1 MLHKVPRE
9 KEGETM
15 RTRKKSAEPKVQLG
29 STSGEVKFKE
39 LALIP
44 AFLHECFVDLEIKRQ
59 LFFAGRDD
67 EFVFVKKERTS
78 DGVKW
83 YLKESKF

>member
-1 MLHKVPRE
+1 
-9 KEGETM
+9 M
-15 RTRKKSAEPKVQLG
+15 RTKKKSAAVEVQLG

-44 AFLHECFVDLEIKRQ
+44 TFLHERFIDFEIRRQ
-59 LFFAGRDD
+59 LFFAGCDT
-67 EFVFVKKERTS
+67 EFISVKKEQTP

-83 YLKESKF
+83 WVEEP

>member
-1 MLHKVPRE
+1 
-9 KEGETM
+9 M
-15 RTRKKSAEPKVQLG
+15 RTRRKSAEPKAVEVQLG

>member
-1 MLHKVPRE
+1 M
-9 KEGETM
+9 
-15 RTRKKSAEPKVQLG
+15 
-29 STSGEVKFKE
+29 KFKE
-39 LALIP
+39 LVLIP

>member
-1 MLHKVPRE
+1 MFYKAPRQ
-9 KEGETM
+9 KEGEQM
-15 RTRKKSAEPKVQLG
+15 RTRKKSTAVEIRLG

-44 AFLHECFVDLEIKRQ
+44 TFLHERFIDFEIRRQ
-59 LFFAGRDD
+59 LFFAGYDADFARIR
-67 EFVFVKKERTS
+67 KERIP

-83 YLKESKF
+83 QLEEP

>member
-1 MLHKVPRE
+1 MTQE
-9 KEGETM
+9 
-15 RTRKKSAEPKVQLG
+15 RTKKKSAAAKVQLG

-44 AFLHECFVDLEIKRQ
+44 EFLHECFVDLEIGRQ
-59 LFFAGRDD
+59 LFFAGYDADFARIR
-67 EFVFVKKERTS
+67 KECVP

-83 YLKESKF
+83 QLEEP

>member
-1 MLHKVPRE
+1 
-9 KEGETM
+9 M
-15 RTRKKSAEPKVQLG
+15 RSKKKSTAVEVQLG

-44 AFLHECFVDLEIKRQ
+44 AFLHECFVELEIKRQ

-67 EFVFVKKERTS
+67 EFAFVKKERTS